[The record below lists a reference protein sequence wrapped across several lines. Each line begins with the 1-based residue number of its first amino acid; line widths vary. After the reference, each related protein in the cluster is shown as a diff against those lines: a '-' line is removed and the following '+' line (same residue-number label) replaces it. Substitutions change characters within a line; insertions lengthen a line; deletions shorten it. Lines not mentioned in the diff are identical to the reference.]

1 MNLIIVEESD
11 YINKEIVR
19 LKGRRLKHILSV
31 HKANKG
37 EMLRVGVLNGKV
49 GKGEV
54 LEINKEF
61 IDLKVNLM
69 EEPPKAS
76 NIKIILAM
84 PRPKVFKRILMDL
97 TTMGVKEIYIIK
109 TWRVEKSFF
118 SSPALEEESLRETMI
133 LGLEQAKDTILPK
146 VTIKKLFRPFIEDEI
161 SEIIKDTRAIVAHPT
176 GNEECPRNLSE
187 EVTLLIGPEGG
198 LIPFEVDLLESF
210 NFEVVTLGNRILRVE
225 TVVPYIMGRF
235 S

>member
-11 YINKEIVR
+11 YIDREVVR
-19 LKGRRLKHILSV
+19 LTDRRLKHISSV
-31 HKANKG
+31 HKATRG
-37 EMLRVGVLNGKV
+37 EILRVGLLNGKIGE
-49 GKGEV
+49 GKV
-54 LEINKEF
+54 LEINEKF
-61 IDLKVNLM
+61 IDLKVNLT

-118 SSPALEEESLRETMI
+118 NSPALEEESLRETMI

-161 SEIIKDTRAIVAHPT
+161 QKIIKETRAIVAHPT
-176 GNEECPRNLSE
+176 GDRKCPRSLNE
-187 EVTLLIGPEGG
+187 DITLLIGPEGG
-198 LIPFEVDLLESF
+198 LIPFEIDLLKSF
-210 NFEVVTLGNRILRVE
+210 NFEVVTLGSRILRVE
-225 TVVPYIMGRF
+225 TVLPYIMGRF